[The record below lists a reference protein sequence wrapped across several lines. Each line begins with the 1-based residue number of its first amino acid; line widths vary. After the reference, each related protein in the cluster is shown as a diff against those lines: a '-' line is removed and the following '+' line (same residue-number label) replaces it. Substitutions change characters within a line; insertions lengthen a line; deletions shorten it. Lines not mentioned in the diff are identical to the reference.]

1 MKTPELTKSN
11 SEERKVVMRQKGTV
25 GATVLLLCA
34 LVVVSQRP
42 IFSKNLEGISCC
54 SPDPAPPQSVSLV
67 YHTVATTNGSVVYIS
82 EEYKRLVRPNLYI
95 TGQLLFGQGKM
106 NAGVEGELHEK
117 LEDSIVALGIGFK
130 RYMGLSNLSGL
141 WCGGSVSVA
150 RTATTLEVS
159 SNEPESMTDLSG
171 LLMGSIGY
179 TAFLRERLA
188 MEIALGLAW
197 PSLYPKPGMPD
208 DLYASPFFGLGLT
221 FVL

>member
-1 MKTPELTKSN
+1 M
-11 SEERKVVMRQKGTV
+11 VA
-25 GATVLLLCA
+25 ATVLFLCA
-34 LVVVSQRP
+34 LVVFSQRP
-42 IFSKNLEGISCC
+42 TFSKNLEGISCC
-54 SPDPAPPQSVSLV
+54 SPDPAPSQSVSLV

-106 NAGVEGELHEK
+106 NTGAEGGLQKES
-117 LEDSIVALGIGFK
+117 EDSIVALGIGFK
-130 RYMGLSNLSGL
+130 RYIGSSNLSGL
-141 WCGGSVSVA
+141 WCGGSASVA
-150 RTATTLEVS
+150 RIATTLQVS
-159 SNEPESMTDLSG
+159 SNEPESMTELSG

-179 TAFLRERLA
+179 TLFLKERLA
-188 MEIALGLAW
+188 VEVALGLAW